1 MQDDPPTSQP
11 VLLHV
16 APSDGSDGH
25 TVSQW
30 IRAADLRTHRCDD
43 VYRALAY
50 LGRYEGA
57 IPGVVV
63 NVTTLGSPE
72 MEFFSI
78 MAREFRAA
86 RVLVYG
92 DDRSDAKVAR
102 ALELGATGRADQSSI
117 QGIQRDA
124 VSHTAYDGAGA
135 PDGADADVESVDD
148 FDRPAV
154 VDGPETSGSSRR
166 NGDRDTADAAPG
178 AAVTPFAVR
187 PQSCVDQQG
196 GGRTGS
202 DDAAAPIGAEEDD
215 FRFLRS
221 AAESEDRIEGEWTV
235 PCDDD
240 PSELATEAVGDGK
253 GVIGGVIGEDS
264 RSVIDQAPSGDV
276 RVPWKKYANAPVRR
290 PPERMNDA
298 IKPVP
303 LEYQPLLS
311 DEELAALLGD
321 DTSVPKG
328 TDEADPGAMP

>member
-30 IRAADLRTHRCDD
+30 IRAADLRTRHCDD

-50 LGRYEGA
+50 LGRRGNA

-92 DDRSDAKVAR
+92 DDRSDSKVAR
-102 ALELGATGRADQSSI
+102 ALELGATGRADQSAI
-117 QGIQRDA
+117 QGLQRDSA
-124 VSHTAYDGAGA
+124 PPTVCDGSGDSDDTSAE
-135 PDGADADVESVDD
+135 VESVDD
-148 FDRPAV
+148 IDRPAV
-154 VDGPETSGSSRR
+154 ADGPATSASRRR
-166 NGDRDTADAAPG
+166 NGDPDIADSAPG
-178 AAVTPFAVR
+178 AAAPYAVR
-187 PQSCVDQQG
+187 SQSCVVQQG

-202 DDAAAPIGAEEDD
+202 DDAAAPIDAEDD
-215 FRFLRS
+215 ARFPRS
-221 AAESEDRIEGEWTV
+221 AAGSDDRIERGWTV
-235 PCDDD
+235 PRDDD
-240 PSELATEAVGDGK
+240 HGDLATEAVGEGDGN
-253 GVIGGVIGEDS
+253 GVVGEDS
-264 RSVIDQAPSGDV
+264 RSASERMPAGEV
-276 RVPWKKYANAPVRR
+276 RVPWKKYADAPVRL
-290 PPERMNDA
+290 PPLRADNAVE
-298 IKPVP
+298 PVP
-303 LEYQPLLS
+303 SEYRPLLS

-321 DTSVPKG
+321 DAWVPNRA
-328 TDEADPGAMP
+328 DDADSEAAP